1 VAVHEHTGLFVERAP
16 KRYGFMHLKFEEYY
30 AARYLIARQRLSAR
44 RIRQHLHQPRW
55 EEPILLALGFVGLEY
70 PADASTLAETAILAR
85 GDEARKLGFTPS
97 PYEDLL
103 GQDYLFALRCLGDS
117 IPVRPSLLNQL
128 LERMSDELL
137 HHTGSARFERYRQ
150 ALLERLAYLEG
161 SAGASLLF
169 PRLVSAPHDAR
180 TGVRMQ
186 AAWGLGQLGQA
197 SPEGVDELYEALQ
210 KASSTTI
217 RLEAARLLGQ
227 IGRGDSATV
236 DVLLSGLLDE
246 DDEVRS
252 ACAQALARLGKRRT
266 TMPPLIEEHLVQA
279 IQDPQFGKP
288 DRVRG
293 RPAYD

>member
-1 VAVHEHTGLFVERAP
+1 MRGQEQQVQPFRNRESSTLVPARLIEHQEQVFLWPHPLFVSESCEREGKGRSIDRRHEKPTGLSAP
-16 KRYGFMHLKFEEYY
+16 GMHKPIQIYP
-30 AARYLIARQRLSAR
+30 LIARSDHGPHAGPLAGPDAAQDRLETDAV
-44 RIRQHLHQPRW
+44 L
-55 EEPILLALGFVGLEY
+55 IL
-70 PADASTLAETAILAR
+70 
-85 GDEARKLGFTPS
+85 TP
-97 PYEDLL
+97 
-103 GQDYLFALRCLGDS
+103 QFNACLG
-117 IPVRPSLLNQL
+117 I
-128 LERMSDELL
+128 
-137 HHTGSARFERYRQ
+137 
-150 ALLERLAYLEG
+150 RL
-161 SAGASLLF
+161 
-169 PRLVSAPHDAR
+169 
-180 TGVRMQ
+180 M
-186 AAWGLGQLGQA
+186 QA
-197 SPEGVDELYEALQ
+197 SPEVVDELYEALQ